1 MIAVVAG
8 LFGLVVGSFLN
19 VVIHR
24 VPIRQ
29 SIVRPSS
36 RCPSCGERIKSF
48 DNLPVLSYLMLRGR
62 CRSCKVRI
70 SPRYPLV
77 EALTGIL
84 FVLSAYE
91 FGLSLSLAWAL
102 VLISV
107 LVALAGTDL
116 EHRLL
121 PNAIV
126 VPASVVGFS
135 LSAVVDPEGW
145 WIYLVSAVAVA
156 AGLFALA
163 LAYPGGMGMGD
174 VKMGGMLGA
183 FLGPYAALAVFIGA
197 LLGALVGGVLMVTGA
212 IERGSA
218 LPFGVFLALAGVFTL
233 FLGQDVWGWYLRLVR
248 GA

>member
-1 MIAVVAG
+1 MIVVVAG
-8 LFGLVVGSFLN
+8 FFGLVIGSFLN

-36 RCPSCGERIKSF
+36 RCPSCGERIESF
-48 DNLPVLSYLMLRGR
+48 DNLPVLSYLVLRGR
-62 CRSCKVRI
+62 CRSCKAHI

-77 EALTGIL
+77 EALTGVL
-84 FVLSAYE
+84 FALAAYG

-126 VPASVVGFS
+126 VPAAVVGFL
-135 LSAVVDPEGW
+135 LSAVVDPERW
-145 WIYLVSAVAVA
+145 WIYPVSAVAVA

-174 VKMGGMLGA
+174 VKMGGML
-183 FLGPYAALAVFIGA
+183 LAVFIGA
-197 LLGALVGGVLMVTGA
+197 LLGALVSGVLMVTGA
-212 IERGSA
+212 VERGSA
-218 LPFGVFLALAGVFTL
+218 LPFGVFLALAGVFAL